1 MAIHKI
7 TPRYLNFEDD
17 ERLVKRVEMTD
28 AVNVRID
35 ADDDGD
41 AGVVKNVAGNTQVS
55 FVDAT
60 ADALPSGDN
69 KVIGSVRNNVKGELM
84 FFVHNS
90 NGNHRIYKYIDSIE
104 RVVTVYKNEVTGTV
118 GSASADTLGF
128 KATDYVDAAVLVDK
142 DGDTLLYFTN
152 GRGEPKKI
160 NVDKAIRG
168 DYPDGYEAVEAY
180 ISLIKK
186 PPLEPPTFVFNSDPE
201 IKTNRFLGRQFQFAC
216 QYVYEDGEVSAI
228 SPITEITKSTEHQ
241 DLGITSNEALQSIH
255 NKVVIT
261 CKRTN
266 SDIRKIRFLAR
277 EGNTGVF
284 FIIKDVDTQFSS
296 DPSSTVSIEFSNEK
310 AYTPISNDEN
320 NKQFDAVGEDVKSIT
335 ISGNRIFL
343 GNYKEG
349 FDLNDEGSIS
359 LNPNYHLLTDPIE
372 VTHPDDVSD
381 GDASTN
387 AFTNGMY
394 TGHFGYLGNA
404 NNPYPNFGGKK
415 SMFTKLDLDA
425 AGIDADS
432 DFNSY
437 KSFSLSVVFSNIK
450 AQYFALEQLGG
461 GDQID
466 QSGFLSNVSPL
477 RFSIVTSL
485 TGRYS
490 SRTEIRDA
498 IIQDINGLS
507 PFRLSIT
514 SASNK
519 VVDGAGYSGEIDVK
533 VHALSSIPTF
543 RPEFLSGDNCITL
556 FLEPQHINVKRSGKN
571 TVNFPVIR
579 PKLNDYTLID
589 LGGNGGKYNFNNA
602 TRSCIFLG
610 VNCNAVGLL
619 NESDTAMSFKAGA
632 NHAFGIVYQDKNG
645 RLSTVRPIG
654 EKNVEWFDSSVR
666 DGNAGRTSMVVRIPS
681 TDTPPENAV
690 RWMPVYAGN
699 TDVGNFI
706 QYTVNDAFKASKTDD
721 DGVPTGVNI
730 ENKLYVS
737 ARGFQGKENSY
748 IETFDP
754 EISYTHAK
762 GDIMKIVS
770 VDNDDGE
777 PQRNTDKEFRVLG
790 YKDLVEGD
798 SPILTSTTN
807 TYDVFERTGSFF
819 VIQKKTNETEFT
831 DSSTNTDTK
840 FRKKCLV
847 EIRSPKFSTE
857 NQVYYQMGKSYDIQ
871 NGVHKGE
878 DRKQYLTYTSLTGIN
893 GSYTLTTLSRVY
905 VGDTLVISGLSPN
918 EFVVYSVSKKGDTYE
933 VKVSSQYQA
942 SADITPPTYTSNFTT
957 GVDSFTVFESNNSAS
972 RVASVTDD
980 FGTVVNNI
988 LQLNCTDT
996 VSAKHILRKQD
1007 PISFA
1012 TGDLSGRNLLCSFK
1026 MLVDGANTGLVSACL
1041 SDGRTT
1047 SLGVV
1052 EAGKVVEKGRWQTF
1066 TDIPFTQDSSQSRL
1080 IFMGLDSSDS
1090 PTFAAGTND
1099 KFYIADVVLQEAD
1112 ISVSGIDN
1120 DAVIELD
1127 NGDVYFRKR
1136 ILNYG
1141 HLNSTTNTSSVYI
1154 DYIED
1159 YRFTDFIST
1168 VSNDFGKPNAF
1179 SEEAVRVQ
1187 RLSSLTYSDAYVM
1200 DSDRLSVTSFNNT
1213 LANFLD
1219 IKNKYGAIQRL
1230 VDIEDAFYAVQEHK
1244 VTLFPVNRNVLQSAA
1259 GDATVT
1265 LSTDVV
1271 NVNSSKSFAGDYGCG
1286 SDPETVVY
1294 HDGVLYFADRKANKV
1309 FSISSSGIKEISD
1322 IFADSYIADKLNKAD
1337 KGGEYNIYSG
1347 IDPNND
1353 EYLLSTRTIINKKV
1367 QVDIGAG
1374 ADNPLFDIPS
1384 NDVSGKTDF
1393 TPTSVNKTSFGSFQ
1407 IMNFNF
1413 EDVDVNFE
1421 DLGNGVFYVDD
1432 AFSDNA
1438 MELDTA
1444 IDSLS
1449 SGTTKIVY
1457 TDKNNTFLGVAQV
1470 DNTNKFV
1477 ELDPS

>member
-28 AVNVRID
+28 AVNIRID
-35 ADDDGD
+35 SDDDGD

-104 RVVTVYKNEVTGTV
+104 RVVTVYKNEATGAV

-228 SPITEITKSTEHQ
+228 SPITEITKSVEHQ
-241 DLGITSNEALQSIH
+241 DLGLTSNEALQSIH

-277 EGNTGVF
+277 EGNAGVF

-296 DPSSTVSIEFSNEK
+296 DSNSTVSVEFSNEK

-320 NKQFDAVGEDVKSIT
+320 NKQFDAVGEDVQSIT

-349 FDLNDEGSIS
+349 FDLNDKGSIS
-359 LNPNYHLLTDPIE
+359 LNPNYHLLTDPLE
-372 VTHPDDVSD
+372 VTHPDDVSV
-381 GDASTN
+381 GDASAN

-394 TGHFGYLGNA
+394 TGHVGFNGHR
-404 NNPYPNFGGKK
+404 NNPYSGMGDSKK

-437 KSFSLSVVFSNIK
+437 RSFSLSVSFSNIK
-450 AQYFALEQLGG
+450 AQYFAFEQLGNLE
-461 GDQID
+461 QTN
-466 QSGFLSNVSPL
+466 SNGFLSKITPL
-477 RFSIVTSL
+477 RFSTTTEL

-498 IIQDINGLS
+498 IVDDINKLNTFKLS
-507 PFRLSIT
+507 VSPYGSG
-514 SASNK
+514 
-519 VVDGAGYSGEIDVK
+519 GAAANGSGYYGEIEVK
-533 VHALSSIPTF
+533 VHALGSITYQSQH
-543 RPEFLSGDNCITL
+543 LSGDNCITL
-556 FLEPQHINVKRSGKN
+556 FLEPRRINVKRNNRN
-571 TVNFPVIR
+571 TVNYPVQR
-579 PKLNDYTLID
+579 PKLNDYGLLD
-589 LGGNGGKYNFNNA
+589 EPNSSNNKFSFSKS
-602 TRSCIFLG
+602 RGCIFLG

-721 DGVPTGVNI
+721 DGVPDGVNI

-770 VDNDDGE
+770 VDNEDGE
-777 PQRNTDKEFRVLG
+777 PQRNTDKEFRVIG

-798 SPILTSTTN
+798 SPILTSSN

-819 VIQKKTNETEFT
+819 VIQKKANENEFT
-831 DSSTNTDTK
+831 DSATNTDTM

-893 GSYTLTTLSRVY
+893 GSYTLTTLSKVY
-905 VGDTLVISGLSPN
+905 VGDTIVISGLSPS
-918 EFVVYSVSKKGDTYE
+918 EFVVYSVSKRGDTYQ

-942 SADITPPTYTSNFTT
+942 SADITPDTYTSDFTT
-957 GVDSFTVFESNNSAS
+957 GVDGFSQLDIANNSVS

-980 FGTVVNNI
+980 FGTVVNNV

-996 VSAKHILRKQD
+996 VSAKHLVRKNN
-1007 PISFA
+1007 P
-1012 TGDLSGRNLLCSFK
+1012 LSSSIEGKNLLCSFK
-1026 MLVDGANTGLVSACL
+1026 MLVDGDNTGLVRASV

-1052 EAGKVVEKGRWQTF
+1052 EEGKVVEKGRWHTF
-1066 TDIPFTQDSSQSRL
+1066 TDIPWTQDSSQTRL
-1080 IFMGLDSSDS
+1080 IFMGLDSSDN

-1112 ISVSGIDN
+1112 ISVSGVDD

-1154 DYIED
+1154 DYVED

-1179 SEEAVRVQ
+1179 SEEAARVQ

-1200 DSDRLSVTSFNNT
+1200 DSDRLSLTSFNNS

-1219 IKNKYGAIQRL
+1219 IKNKYGAIRRL

-1244 VTLFPVNRNVLQSAA
+1244 VTLFPVNRNVLKSAA

-1294 HDGVLYFADRKANKV
+1294 YDGVLYFADRKANKV

-1353 EYLLSTRTIINKKV
+1353 EYLLSTRTIINKDID
-1367 QVDIGAG
+1367 VDGG
-1374 ADNPLFDIPS
+1374 GTYTLPS
-1384 NDVSGKTDF
+1384 NSGSGKTDF
-1393 TPTSVNKTSFGSFQ
+1393 IPASVNRTSFGSFQ
-1407 IMNFNF
+1407 TMNFNF
-1413 EDVDVNFE
+1413 EDIDVNFE

-1444 IDSLS
+1444 VDSLS